1 MSEAAPRKFAESKTI
16 QQKILTI
23 FMKMISYANR
33 YQWFALCLLLMSNL
47 LQAQITDYQHLSLQK
62 AIEIGLIQNKKIK
75 ISHLKDEMS
84 ETREK
89 DLKMEKLPDIEFH
102 TSYNQVT
109 NLFQHEDGVFAK
121 ATKYNIINGMYDFT
135 LSASIPVY
143 MGGKIKNTKKK
154 AAIDTEIS
162 SLKTHL
168 NERQLKMEIITAFLQ
183 IHHLKEQQRLIND
196 KMKEDSVNIK
206 QVKALKANG
215 VVTVNEVLRT
225 SLQLSNHK
233 MSRTE
238 LDNDIQI
245 AEHKLKTMLSLPENQ
260 EMHAETEDLISEN
273 AEIPYINELTETA
286 LHKNESVEIAN
297 KNLTLK
303 ELDQKITK
311 ANYLPKITAGGE
323 YFLKYPNMMFFP
335 PEPYAYRLG
344 MIGINLTYPIENLY
358 KNKYKM
364 QEAKENI
371 TLAQLQIEE
380 NEENIRHEVYE
391 AFKKFEETE
400 EKVKIAEEAINQ
412 AKENY
417 RIVKTKYA
425 NKLSLITELIDA
437 DNAYLE
443 AQSNLISV
451 KINRQLKYYQL
462 QYTIGNL

>member
-1 MSEAAPRKFAESKTI
+1 M
-16 QQKILTI
+16 I
-23 FMKMISYANR
+23 FNACR
-33 YQWFALCLLLMSNL
+33 YQCIALCLLLSNL
-47 LQAQITDYQHLSLQK
+47 FHSQMIDYQHLGLQQ
-62 AIEIGLIQNKKIK
+62 AIEIGLKNNKNIQ
-75 ISHLKDEMS
+75 ISHLKQEMS
-84 ETREK
+84 ITKEK

-109 NLFQHEDGVFAK
+109 NLFQYQDGVFNK
-121 ATKYNIINGMYDFT
+121 PTKYDVINGMYDFT

-143 MGGKIKNTKKK
+143 MGGKIKNTEKKSS
-154 AAIDTEIS
+154 IDTEIS
-162 SLKTHL
+162 ALKTHL
-168 NERQLKMEIITAFLQ
+168 DERQLKMEIITAFLQ
-183 IHHLKEQQRLIND
+183 IHHLKEQQSLIND

-233 MSRTE
+233 MSWTE

-245 AEHKLKTMLSLPENQ
+245 AEHKLKTILSLPEQQ
-260 EMHAETEDLISEN
+260 EMHVDTEDLISDS
-273 AEIPYINELTETA
+273 AVIPYIEELTETA
-286 LHKNESVEIAN
+286 LSKNESVEITH
-297 KNLTLK
+297 KNLSLK
-303 ELDQKITK
+303 ELDQKLIK

-344 MIGINLTYPIENLY
+344 MIGLNLTYPIENLY

-364 QEAKENI
+364 QEARENI
-371 TLAQLQIEE
+371 DLAQLQIEE
-380 NEENIRHEVYE
+380 NEEKVRHNVYE
-391 AFKKFEETE
+391 AYKKFEETDQ
-400 EKVKIAEEAINQ
+400 KVKIAEEAINQ

-417 RIVKTKYA
+417 RIVRTKYA

-437 DNAYLE
+437 DNTYLE
-443 AQSNLISV
+443 AESNLISV

>member
-1 MSEAAPRKFAESKTI
+1 MNM
-16 QQKILTI
+16 I
-23 FMKMISYANR
+23 FNACR
-33 YQWFALCLLLMSNL
+33 YQCIALCLLLSNFFN
-47 LQAQITDYQHLSLQK
+47 AQMIDYQHLGLQQ
-62 AIEIGLIQNKKIK
+62 AIEIGLKNNKNIQ
-75 ISHLKDEMS
+75 ISHLKQEMS
-84 ETREK
+84 ATKEK

-102 TSYNQVT
+102 TSYTQVT
-109 NLFQHEDGVFAK
+109 NLFQYQDGVFSK
-121 ATKYNIINGMYDFT
+121 PTKYDAINGMYDFT

-143 MGGKIKNTKKK
+143 MGGKIKNTEKK

-162 SLKTHL
+162 TLKTHL
-168 NERQLKMEIITAFLQ
+168 DERLLKMEIITAFLQ
-183 IHHLKEQQRLIND
+183 IHHLKEQQILIND

-233 MSRTE
+233 MSWTE

-245 AEHKLKTMLSLPENQ
+245 AEHKLKTMLSLPEPQ
-260 EMHAETEDLISEN
+260 EMHVDTEDLISDR
-273 AEIPYINELTETA
+273 ATIPYINDLTETA
-286 LHKNESVEIAN
+286 LSKNESVEITH
-297 KNLTLK
+297 KNLSLK

-344 MIGINLTYPIENLY
+344 MLGVNLSYPIENLY
-358 KNKYKM
+358 KNKYRM
-364 QEAKENI
+364 QEARENI
-371 TLAQLQIEE
+371 DLAKLQIEE
-380 NEENIRHEVYE
+380 NEEKIRHTVYE
-391 AFKKFEETE
+391 AYKKFEETDQ
-400 EKVKIAEEAINQ
+400 KVKIAEEAIDQ

-417 RIVKTKYA
+417 RIVRTKYA

-437 DNAYLE
+437 DNTYLE
-443 AQSNLISV
+443 AESNLISV

>member
-1 MSEAAPRKFAESKTI
+1 
-16 QQKILTI
+16 
-23 FMKMISYANR
+23 MKMIFNACR
-33 YQWFALCLLLMSNL
+33 YQGIALCLLLISSFLHSQM
-47 LQAQITDYQHLSLQK
+47 IDYQSLSLQQ
-62 AIEIGLIQNKKIK
+62 AVELGLKNNKNIQ
-75 ISHLKDEMS
+75 ISHLKQQMS
-84 ETREK
+84 ETKEK

-102 TSYNQVT
+102 TSYTQVS
-109 NLFQHEDGVFAK
+109 NLFQHENGVFGK
-121 ATKYNIINGMYDFT
+121 ATKYDIINGMYDFT

-143 MGGKIKNTKKK
+143 MGGKIKNTEKK
-154 AAIDTEIS
+154 ASIDTEIS

-168 NERQLKMEIITAFLQ
+168 DERQLTMEIITAFLQ
-183 IHHLKEQQRLIND
+183 IHHLKEQQSLIND

-233 MSRTE
+233 MSWTE

-245 AEHKLKTMLSLPENQ
+245 AEHKLKTILSLPENQ
-260 EMHAETEDLISEN
+260 EMHVNTEDLISDK
-273 AEIPYINELTETA
+273 AEIPYVDELTETA
-286 LHKNESVEIAN
+286 LTKNESVEMTH
-297 KNLTLK
+297 KNLSLK
-303 ELDQKITK
+303 QLDQKITR

-344 MIGINLTYPIENLY
+344 MIGVNLTYPIESLY

-371 TLAQLQIEE
+371 SLAKLQIEE
-380 NEENIRHEVYE
+380 NDENVRHNVYE
-391 AFKKFEETE
+391 AYKKFEETDQ
-400 EKVKIAEEAINQ
+400 KMKIAEEAIDQ

-417 RIVKTKYA
+417 RIVRTKYI

-437 DNAYLE
+437 DNANLE

>member
-1 MSEAAPRKFAESKTI
+1 MNI
-16 QQKILTI
+16 I
-23 FMKMISYANR
+23 FNACR
-33 YQWFALCLLLMSNL
+33 YLCIALCLLLSSF
-47 LQAQITDYQHLSLQK
+47 LQSQMIDYQHLGLQQ
-62 AIEIGLIQNKKIK
+62 AVEIGLKNNKNIQ
-75 ISHLKDEMS
+75 ISHLKQEMS
-84 ETREK
+84 VIKEK
-89 DLKMEKLPDIEFH
+89 DLKMEKLPDIKFH

-109 NLFQHEDGVFAK
+109 NLFQHQNGVFNK
-121 ATKYNIINGMYDFT
+121 ATKYDVINGMYDFT

-143 MGGKIKNTKKK
+143 MGGKIKNTEKK
-154 AAIDTEIS
+154 AGIDTEIS
-162 SLKTHL
+162 VLKTHL
-168 NERQLKMEIITAFLQ
+168 DERQLKMQIITAFLQ
-183 IHHLKEQQRLIND
+183 IHHLKEQQSLIND
-196 KMKEDSVNIK
+196 KMKEDSVNIR

-225 SLQLSNHK
+225 SLQLSNHT
-233 MSRTE
+233 MSWTE

-245 AEHKLKTMLSLPENQ
+245 AEHQLKTILSLPESQ
-260 EMHAETEDLISEN
+260 EMHVDTEDLISDN
-273 AEIPYINELTETA
+273 ASIPYVDELTETA
-286 LHKNESVEIAN
+286 LSKNESVEITH
-297 KNLTLK
+297 KNLSLK

-344 MIGINLTYPIENLY
+344 MIGVNLTYPIESLY

-364 QEAKENI
+364 QEARENI
-371 TLAQLQIEE
+371 DLAKLQIEE
-380 NEENIRHEVYE
+380 NEEKIRHNVYE
-391 AFKKFEETE
+391 AYKKFEETDQ
-400 EKVKIAEEAINQ
+400 KVKIAEEAIQQ

-417 RIVKTKYA
+417 RIVRTKYA

-443 AQSNLISV
+443 AESNLISV

>member
-1 MSEAAPRKFAESKTI
+1 MNI
-16 QQKILTI
+16 I
-23 FMKMISYANR
+23 FNAYR
-33 YQWFALCLLLMSNL
+33 YRYIALCLLLSSFLHSQM
-47 LQAQITDYQHLSLQK
+47 IDYQHLGLQQ
-62 AIEIGLIQNKKIK
+62 AVEIGLKNNKNIQ
-75 ISHLKDEMS
+75 ISHLKQEMS
-84 ETREK
+84 VTKEK

-109 NLFQHEDGVFAK
+109 NLFQHQNGVFNK
-121 ATKYNIINGMYDFT
+121 ATKYDVINGMYDFT

-143 MGGKIKNTKKK
+143 MGGKIKNTEKK
-154 AAIDTEIS
+154 AVIDTEIS
-162 SLKTHL
+162 ALKTHL
-168 NERQLKMEIITAFLQ
+168 DERQLKMAIITAFLQ
-183 IHHLKEQQRLIND
+183 IHHLKEQQSLIND

-233 MSRTE
+233 MSWTE

-245 AEHKLKTMLSLPENQ
+245 AEHKLKTILSLPESQ
-260 EMHAETEDLISEN
+260 EMHVNTEDLISDN
-273 AEIPYINELTETA
+273 AAIPYVDELTETA
-286 LHKNESVEIAN
+286 LNKNESVEITH
-297 KNLTLK
+297 KNLSLK

-344 MIGINLTYPIENLY
+344 MVGVNLTYPIENLY
-358 KNKYKM
+358 KNKYRM
-364 QEAKENI
+364 QEARENI
-371 TLAQLQIEE
+371 DLAKLQIEE
-380 NEENIRHEVYE
+380 NEENVRHTVYE
-391 AFKKFEETE
+391 AYKKFEETDQ
-400 EKVKIAEEAINQ
+400 KIKIAEEAINQ

-417 RIVKTKYA
+417 RIVRTKYA

-437 DNAYLE
+437 DNTYLE
-443 AQSNLISV
+443 AESNLISV

>member
-1 MSEAAPRKFAESKTI
+1 M
-16 QQKILTI
+16 I
-23 FMKMISYANR
+23 FNACR
-33 YQWFALCLLLMSNL
+33 YQCIALCLLLSSLSHSQM
-47 LQAQITDYQHLSLQK
+47 IDYQHLGLQQ
-62 AIEIGLIQNKKIK
+62 AIEIGLKNNKNIR
-75 ISHLKDEMS
+75 ISHLKQEMS
-84 ETREK
+84 ATKEK

-109 NLFQHEDGVFAK
+109 NLFQYQDGVLGK
-121 ATKYNIINGMYDFT
+121 PTKYDVINGMYDFT

-143 MGGKIKNTKKK
+143 MGGKIKNTEKK
-154 AAIDTEIS
+154 AAIDTQIS
-162 SLKTHL
+162 ALHTHL
-168 NERQLKMEIITAFLQ
+168 DERQLKMEVITAFLQ
-183 IHHLKEQQRLIND
+183 IHHLKEQQSLIND

-233 MSRTE
+233 MSWTE

-245 AEHKLKTMLSLPENQ
+245 AEHKLKTILSLPEQQ
-260 EMHAETEDLISEN
+260 EMHVDTEDLISDK
-273 AEIPYINELTETA
+273 AAIPYIDKLTETA
-286 LHKNESVEIAN
+286 LSRNESVEITH
-297 KNLTLK
+297 KNLSLK
-303 ELDQKITK
+303 ELDQKLTK

-344 MIGINLTYPIENLY
+344 MIGLNLIYPIENLY

-364 QEAKENI
+364 QEARENI
-371 TLAQLQIEE
+371 DLAKLQIEE
-380 NEENIRHEVYE
+380 NEEKVKHNVYE
-391 AFKKFEETE
+391 AYKKFEETDQ
-400 EKVKIAEEAINQ
+400 KVKIAEEAINQ

-417 RIVKTKYA
+417 RIVRTKYA

-437 DNAYLE
+437 DNTYLE
-443 AQSNLISV
+443 AESNLISV

>member
-1 MSEAAPRKFAESKTI
+1 M
-16 QQKILTI
+16 I
-23 FMKMISYANR
+23 FNACK
-33 YQWFALCLLLMSNL
+33 YQCIALCLLLTSNL
-47 LQAQITDYQHLSLQK
+47 LHTQVIDYRHLSLQD
-62 AIEIGLIQNKKIK
+62 AVGIGLKNNKNIL
-75 ISHLKDEMS
+75 ISHLKQEMS
-84 ETREK
+84 VTKEK

-109 NLFQHEDGVFAK
+109 NLFQHQNGVFNE
-121 ATKYNIINGMYDFT
+121 ATKYDVINGMYDFT

-143 MGGKIKNTKKK
+143 MGGRIKNTEKK

-162 SLKTHL
+162 ALRTHL
-168 NERQLKMEIITAFLQ
+168 DERQLTMEIITAFLQ
-183 IHHLKEQQRLIND
+183 IHHLKEQQSLIND

-233 MSRTE
+233 MSWTE

-245 AEHKLKTMLSLPENQ
+245 AEHKLKTILSLPENQ
-260 EMHAETEDLISEN
+260 EMHVDTKDLISDKV
-273 AEIPYINELTETA
+273 AIPYVEELTETA
-286 LHKNESVEIAN
+286 LHKNESVDITH
-297 KNLTLK
+297 KNLSLK
-303 ELDQKITK
+303 ELDRKITK

-344 MIGINLTYPIENLY
+344 MIGMNLTYPIENLY

-364 QEAKENI
+364 QETKENI
-371 TLAQLQIEE
+371 DLAKLQIEE
-380 NEENIRHEVYE
+380 NDEKIRHSVYE
-391 AFKKFEETE
+391 AYKKFEETDQ
-400 EKVKIAEEAINQ
+400 KVKIAEEAIDQ

-417 RIVKTKYA
+417 RIVRTKYA

-437 DNAYLE
+437 DNTYLE
-443 AQSNLISV
+443 AESNLISV

>member
-1 MSEAAPRKFAESKTI
+1 
-16 QQKILTI
+16 
-23 FMKMISYANR
+23 MI
-33 YQWFALCLLLMSNL
+33 
-47 LQAQITDYQHLSLQK
+47 DYQHLGLQQ
-62 AIEIGLIQNKKIK
+62 AVEIGLKNNKNIQ
-75 ISHLKDEMS
+75 ISHLKQEMS
-84 ETREK
+84 VTKEK

-109 NLFQHEDGVFAK
+109 NLFQHQNGVFNN
-121 ATKYNIINGMYDFT
+121 ATKYDVINGMYDFT

-143 MGGKIKNTKKK
+143 MGGKIKNTEKK

-162 SLKTHL
+162 TLKTHL
-168 NERQLKMEIITAFLQ
+168 DERQLKMAIITAFLQ
-183 IHHLKEQQRLIND
+183 IHHLKEQQSLIND

-233 MSRTE
+233 MSWTE

-245 AEHKLKTMLSLPENQ
+245 AEHKLKTILSLPENQ
-260 EMHAETEDLISEN
+260 EMHVNTEDLISDN
-273 AEIPYINELTETA
+273 AAIPYVDELTETA
-286 LHKNESVEIAN
+286 LSKNESVEITH
-297 KNLTLK
+297 KNLSLK

-344 MIGINLTYPIENLY
+344 MVGVNLTYPIENLY
-358 KNKYKM
+358 KNKYRM
-364 QEAKENI
+364 QEARENI
-371 TLAQLQIEE
+371 DLAKLQIEE
-380 NEENIRHEVYE
+380 NEENVRHNVYE
-391 AFKKFEETE
+391 AYKKFEETDQ
-400 EKVKIAEEAINQ
+400 KVKIAEEAINQ

-417 RIVKTKYA
+417 RIVRTKYA

-437 DNAYLE
+437 DNTYLE
-443 AQSNLISV
+443 AESNLISV

>member
-1 MSEAAPRKFAESKTI
+1 MNI
-16 QQKILTI
+16 I
-23 FMKMISYANR
+23 FNACR
-33 YQWFALCLLLMSNL
+33 YLCIALCLLLSSFLHSQM
-47 LQAQITDYQHLSLQK
+47 IDYQHLGLQQ
-62 AIEIGLIQNKKIK
+62 AVEIGLKNNKNIQ
-75 ISHLKDEMS
+75 ISHLKQEMS
-84 ETREK
+84 ATKEK

-102 TSYNQVT
+102 TSYTQVT
-109 NLFQHEDGVFAK
+109 NLYQHQDGVFNK
-121 ATKYNIINGMYDFT
+121 ATKYDAINGMYDFT

-143 MGGKIKNTKKK
+143 MGGKIKNTEKK

-162 SLKTHL
+162 ALKTHL
-168 NERQLKMEIITAFLQ
+168 DERQLKMAIITAFLQ
-183 IHHLKEQQRLIND
+183 IHHLKEQQSLIND

-233 MSRTE
+233 MSWTE

-245 AEHKLKTMLSLPENQ
+245 AEHKLKTILSLPEHQ
-260 EMHAETEDLISEN
+260 EMHVNTEDLISEN
-273 AEIPYINELTETA
+273 AAIPYVDELTETA
-286 LHKNESVEIAN
+286 LNQNESVEITH
-297 KNLTLK
+297 KNLSLK

-344 MIGINLTYPIENLY
+344 MVGVNLTYPIENLY
-358 KNKYKM
+358 KNKYRM
-364 QEAKENI
+364 QEARENI
-371 TLAQLQIEE
+371 DLAKLQIEE
-380 NEENIRHEVYE
+380 NEENVRHNVYE
-391 AFKKFEETE
+391 AYKKFEETDQ
-400 EKVKIAEEAINQ
+400 KVKIAEEAINQ

-417 RIVKTKYA
+417 RIVRTKYA

-437 DNAYLE
+437 DNTYLE
-443 AQSNLISV
+443 AESNLISV

>member
-1 MSEAAPRKFAESKTI
+1 MCI
-16 QQKILTI
+16 
-23 FMKMISYANR
+23 
-33 YQWFALCLLLMSNL
+33 ALCLLLSSFLHSQM
-47 LQAQITDYQHLSLQK
+47 IDYQHLGLQQ
-62 AIEIGLIQNKKIK
+62 AIEIGLKNNKNIQ
-75 ISHLKDEMS
+75 ISHLKQEMS
-84 ETREK
+84 VTKEK

-109 NLFQHEDGVFAK
+109 NLFQHQNGVFNK
-121 ATKYNIINGMYDFT
+121 ATKYDVINGMYDFT

-143 MGGKIKNTKKK
+143 MGGKIKNTEKK

-162 SLKTHL
+162 ALKTHL
-168 NERQLKMEIITAFLQ
+168 DERQLKMSIITAFLQ
-183 IHHLKEQQRLIND
+183 IHHLKEQQSLIND

-233 MSRTE
+233 MSWTE

-245 AEHKLKTMLSLPENQ
+245 AEHKLKTILSLPESQ
-260 EMHAETEDLISEN
+260 EMHVNTEDLISDN
-273 AEIPYINELTETA
+273 AAIPYVDELTETA
-286 LHKNESVEIAN
+286 LNKNESVEITH
-297 KNLTLK
+297 KNLSLK

-344 MIGINLTYPIENLY
+344 MVGVNLTYPIENLY
-358 KNKYKM
+358 KNKYRM
-364 QEAKENI
+364 QEARENI
-371 TLAQLQIEE
+371 DLAKLQIEE
-380 NEENIRHEVYE
+380 NEENVRHNVYE
-391 AFKKFEETE
+391 AYKKFEETDQ
-400 EKVKIAEEAINQ
+400 KVKIAEEAINQ

-417 RIVKTKYA
+417 RIVRTKYA

-437 DNAYLE
+437 DNTYLE
-443 AQSNLISV
+443 AESNLISV

>member
-1 MSEAAPRKFAESKTI
+1 
-16 QQKILTI
+16 
-23 FMKMISYANR
+23 MI
-33 YQWFALCLLLMSNL
+33 
-47 LQAQITDYQHLSLQK
+47 DYQHLGLQQ
-62 AIEIGLIQNKKIK
+62 AIEIGLKNNKNIR
-75 ISHLKDEMS
+75 ISHLKQEIS
-84 ETREK
+84 ATKEK

-109 NLFQHEDGVFAK
+109 NLFQYQDGILGK
-121 ATKYNIINGMYDFT
+121 PTKYDVINGMYDFT

-143 MGGKIKNTKKK
+143 MGGKIKNTEKK
-154 AAIDTEIS
+154 AAIDTQIS
-162 SLKTHL
+162 ALRTHL
-168 NERQLKMEIITAFLQ
+168 DERQLKMEVITAFLQ
-183 IHHLKEQQRLIND
+183 IHHLKEQQSLIND

-233 MSRTE
+233 MSWTE

-245 AEHKLKTMLSLPENQ
+245 AEHKLKTILSLPEQQ
-260 EMHAETEDLISEN
+260 EMHVDTEDLISDK
-273 AEIPYINELTETA
+273 AAIPYIDELTETA
-286 LHKNESVEIAN
+286 LSRNESVEITH
-297 KNLTLK
+297 KNLSLK
-303 ELDQKITK
+303 ELDQKLTK

-344 MIGINLTYPIENLY
+344 MIGLNLIYPIENLY

-364 QEAKENI
+364 QEARENI
-371 TLAQLQIEE
+371 DLAKLQIEE
-380 NEENIRHEVYE
+380 NEEKVKHNVYE
-391 AFKKFEETE
+391 AYKKFEETDQ
-400 EKVKIAEEAINQ
+400 KVKIAEEAINQ

-417 RIVKTKYA
+417 RIVRTKYA

-437 DNAYLE
+437 DNTYLE
-443 AQSNLISV
+443 AESNLISV

>member
-1 MSEAAPRKFAESKTI
+1 MCI
-16 QQKILTI
+16 
-23 FMKMISYANR
+23 
-33 YQWFALCLLLMSNL
+33 ALCLLLSSFLHSQM
-47 LQAQITDYQHLSLQK
+47 IDYQHLGLQQ
-62 AIEIGLIQNKKIK
+62 AIEIGLKNNKNIQ
-75 ISHLKDEMS
+75 ISHLKQEMS
-84 ETREK
+84 VTKEK

-109 NLFQHEDGVFAK
+109 NLFQHQNGVFNK
-121 ATKYNIINGMYDFT
+121 ATKYGVINGMYDFT

-143 MGGKIKNTKKK
+143 MGGKIKNTEKK

-162 SLKTHL
+162 ALKTHL
-168 NERQLKMEIITAFLQ
+168 DERQLKMTIITAFLQ
-183 IHHLKEQQRLIND
+183 IHHLKEQQSLIND

-233 MSRTE
+233 MSWTE
-238 LDNDIQI
+238 LDNNIQI
-245 AEHKLKTMLSLPENQ
+245 AEHKLKTILSLSENQ
-260 EMHAETEDLISEN
+260 EIHVNTEDLISDN
-273 AEIPYINELTETA
+273 VAIPYVDELTETA
-286 LHKNESVEIAN
+286 LNKNESVEITH
-297 KNLTLK
+297 KNLSLK

-344 MIGINLTYPIENLY
+344 MVGINLTYPIENLY
-358 KNKYKM
+358 KNKYRM
-364 QEAKENI
+364 QEARENI
-371 TLAQLQIEE
+371 DLAKLQIEE
-380 NEENIRHEVYE
+380 NEENVRHNVYE
-391 AFKKFEETE
+391 AYKKFEETDQ
-400 EKVKIAEEAINQ
+400 KVKIAEEAIKQ

-417 RIVKTKYA
+417 RIVRTKYA

-443 AQSNLISV
+443 AESNLISV